1 MDGTALK
8 TDRILKI
15 YSQLVNGDI
24 LRKKELAQQFHVT
37 ERSIQRDMEALRC
50 FFARGRG
57 CNRISSTTERQ
68 EATGW
73 RVLSRAA
80 E

>member
-24 LRKKELAQQFHVT
+24 LRKKELAQRVQLT
-37 ERSIQRDMEALRC
+37 
-50 FFARGRG
+50 GRG
-57 CNRISSTTERQ
+57 LPPGKG
-68 EATGW
+68 AGGGFF
-73 RVLSRAA
+73 
-80 E
+80 

>member
-24 LRKKELAQQFHVT
+24 LRKRTGA
-37 ERSIQRDMEALRC
+37 A
-50 FFARGRG
+50 
-57 CNRISSTTERQ
+57 ISCH
-68 EATGW
+68 G
-73 RVLSRAA
+73 A
-80 E
+80 EYPT

>member
-24 LRKKELAQQFHVT
+24 LRKKELDSNIRKKTRKNV
-37 ERSIQRDMEALRC
+37 EE
-50 FFARGRG
+50 
-57 CNRISSTTERQ
+57 
-68 EATGW
+68 
-73 RVLSRAA
+73 
-80 E
+80 

>member
-15 YSQLVNGDI
+15 YSQLVNGI
-24 LRKKELAQQFHVT
+24 FCAKKNWRSNFMSRSGVSNVTWKRCAVFLQRK
-37 ERSIQRDMEALRC
+37 
-50 FFARGRG
+50 G
-57 CNRISSTTERQ
+57 CNRISSTTERKRLPAG
-68 EATGW
+68 ES
-73 RVLSRAA
+73 LSRAA

>member
-50 FFARGRG
+50 FFCRGRA
-57 CNRISSTTERQ
+57 
-68 EATGW
+68 ATGYHL
-73 RVLSRAA
+73 RPSGKRLPAGESLSRAA